1 MASITSISAAA
12 QWRAGTRRRAPK
24 DRRTTTARGSDAT
37 RDGEDAV
44 LTYDQKGPSGEG
56 VGEEGLDMVAA
67 WYSEVEEGGSARGD
81 PVQVPPHGRL
91 QLGEG

>member
-1 MASITSISAAA
+1 
-12 QWRAGTRRRAPK
+12 
-24 DRRTTTARGSDAT
+24 
-37 RDGEDAV
+37 V

-91 QLGEG
+91 QLDEG